1 MHIFILPQWKQHL
14 WKSKEC
20 FWKSRSC
27 PIRSPRSFNAQRS
40 SFHTF
45 SSIGRDFTRY
55 QLEKNSRG
63 ETKQEVIKLGQLLET
78 GFFFFFFFFFERER
92 EKKDR
97 NMDATYFAKRTK
109 LVSTS
114 EVDIEGRG
122 CCCALLHA
130 SKVYRACIYERLW
143 SFQFERTREPATIK
157 FPSKV

>member
-63 ETKQEVIKLGQLLET
+63 ETKQEAIKLGQLLET
-78 GFFFFFFFFFERER
+78 GFFFFFFFFFFERER
-92 EKKDR
+92 EKGSKH
-97 NMDATYFAKRTK
+97 
-109 LVSTS
+109 
-114 EVDIEGRG
+114 GRDVFRKMNEISFHERG
-122 CCCALLHA
+122 RHRRKGMLLCVVTCEQSLSSMYIRALMEFPVWENA
-130 SKVYRACIYERLW
+130 RACHD
-143 SFQFERTREPATIK
+143 
-157 FPSKV
+157 

>member
-27 PIRSPRSFNAQRS
+27 PIRSPRSFK
-40 SFHTF
+40 
-45 SSIGRDFTRY
+45 
-55 QLEKNSRG
+55 QLSEIFLH
-63 ETKQEVIKLGQLLET
+63 VFAHWT
-78 GFFFFFFFFFERER
+78 GFYALSAREKFEGRNEAGSDQIGSIARDRILLLLLLLLRERER
-92 EKKDR
+92 EKGSKH
-97 NMDATYFAKRTK
+97 
-109 LVSTS
+109 
-114 EVDIEGRG
+114 GRDVFRKTNEISFHERGRHRREG
-122 CCCALLHA
+122 CCCALHA

>member
-1 MHIFILPQWKQHL
+1 METTPLEIERMLLKIEKLSYSITSFVQTTLRDLSTRFRPLDGILRAI
-14 WKSKEC
+14 S
-20 FWKSRSC
+20 SRK
-27 PIRSPRSFNAQRS
+27 IRGKKRSRKRS
-40 SFHTF
+40 NWVNCSRQD
-45 SSIGRDFTRY
+45 SS
-55 QLEKNSRG
+55 SSSSSS
-63 ETKQEVIKLGQLLET
+63 
-78 GFFFFFFFFFERER
+78 RER